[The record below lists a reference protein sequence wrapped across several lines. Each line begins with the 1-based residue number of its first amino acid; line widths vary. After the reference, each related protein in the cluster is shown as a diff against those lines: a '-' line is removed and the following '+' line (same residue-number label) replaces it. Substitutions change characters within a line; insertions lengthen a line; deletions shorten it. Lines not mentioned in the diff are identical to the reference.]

1 MWFEDVDQ
9 SVLGLELEVDNQ
21 DFLLYNN
28 SILDNKGAIDMSRV
42 SEIEIDKAIDTV
54 RHMSL
59 DELKIL
65 QDEIQ
70 LRRNALSRQNMRE
83 ITVGA
88 NVEFTHTK
96 TGSVYSGNVVKK
108 AIKYVTV
115 DTGMGR
121 WKVPAG
127 MITVV

>member
-1 MWFEDVDQ
+1 
-9 SVLGLELEVDNQ
+9 
-21 DFLLYNN
+21 
-28 SILDNKGAIDMSRV
+28 MSRV
-42 SEIEIDKAIDTV
+42 SSTEIDRAVDSI

-59 DELKIL
+59 EELAVL
-65 QDEIQ
+65 QDEIS

-96 TGSVYSGNVVKK
+96 TGAVYSGNVVKK

-121 WKVPAG
+121 WKVPAS
-127 MITVV
+127 MLTVV